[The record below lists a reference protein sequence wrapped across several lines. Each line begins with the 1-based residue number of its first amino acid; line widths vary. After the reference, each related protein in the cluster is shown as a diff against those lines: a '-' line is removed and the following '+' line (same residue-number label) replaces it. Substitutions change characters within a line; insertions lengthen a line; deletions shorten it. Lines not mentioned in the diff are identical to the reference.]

1 MTKRIETR
9 FEIQTF
15 IDQLKYAI
23 DDQNVDIEILSH
35 RYVDR
40 KRDKLY
46 TNAYT
51 LSILFGDEERVEV
64 IKRELTKIRID
75 NYIETVKDTRFPM
88 RGEMRV
94 FGMFY
99 QSLDVYIKIR
109 VDLINCDNH
118 IGRSKIF
125 VMSFHFSEIPFSN
138 RTFPYRNKENG

>member
-1 MTKRIETR
+1 
-9 FEIQTF
+9 
-15 IDQLKYAI
+15 
-23 DDQNVDIEILSH
+23 
-35 RYVDR
+35 
-40 KRDKLY
+40 
-46 TNAYT
+46 
-51 LSILFGDEERVEV
+51 
-64 IKRELTKIRID
+64 
-75 NYIETVKDTRFPM
+75 M

-138 RTFPYRNKENG
+138 RTFPYRNKEKLTIINQEEKQRNFEKML